1 MQQGYLKITM
11 KCHLKQNDHSFYH
24 HIPIFNYGEFS
35 YYAYITFII
44 PVVINTM
51 CHGEIQTK
59 MLPAF
64 LRKKSLQQFTI
75 HPSLPIHNRFLHVCV
90 NKITSIR
97 SLYQYDT

>member
-44 PVVINTM
+44 VINTM
-51 CHGEIQTK
+51 YRGEMQTK

-64 LRKKSLQQFTI
+64 LRKNYLQQFTI
-75 HPSLPIHNRFLHVCV
+75 HPSLLPPNM
-90 NKITSIR
+90 
-97 SLYQYDT
+97 